1 MSEPAAVP
9 PPYQLVPAF
18 TPSEPVAF
26 HRLFRTLPGYRWWK
40 PLVAL
45 LLAFVFLVVG
55 SVVVAVIGLIIGIA
69 TGEIAT
75 DTLEHIQTGIENLA
89 VLDAASPL
97 SLFVALASLA
107 ILLPCVQLALL
118 CVGLRP
124 ISVRHSVAF
133 RVRWRWLFFSVLP
146 AVAIIAL
153 SFGIS
158 YGVFPLLDGEWLDAP
173 TTDVGLYAVCAIF
186 IVLLTPLQ
194 AAAEEYVFRG
204 LLAQIVGAWIR
215 YVPFA
220 IVLPSIV
227 FASLHIYDVW
237 GILDVFVFGIAASLV
252 VWRTGGL
259 EAGIAMHSINNIAI
273 FLLLASGSLGTTI
286 NETTAGSPVSLGI
299 SIVTMA
305 LWVLWM
311 SWLARRRHV
320 ARLGAWS
327 PPAADS
333 VLDQVR
339 DAKEPAA

>member
-1 MSEPAAVP
+1 M
-9 PPYQLVPAF
+9 
-18 TPSEPVAF
+18 TEPVPY
-26 HRLFRTLPGYRWWK
+26 HRLLRTLPGYRWWK
-40 PLVAL
+40 PLVAI

-55 SVVVAVIGLIIGIA
+55 SVVVIVVGLVTGIA
-69 TGEIAT
+69 TGEIPT
-75 DTLEHIQTGIENLA
+75 DSLEHLLSGIANLA

-97 SLFVALASLA
+97 RLFVSLASVA

-133 RVRWRWLFFSVLP
+133 RVRWRWMLFSVLP
-146 AVAIIAL
+146 ALAIIAL
-153 SFGIS
+153 SFGVS
-158 YGVFPLLDGEWLDAP
+158 YGVFPLIDGEWLGAP
-173 TTDVGLYAVCAIF
+173 TTDIALYAICAIF

-204 LLAQIVGAWIR
+204 LLAQAIGAWIR

-220 IVLPSIV
+220 IIIPTIL
-227 FASLHIYDVW
+227 FASLHMYDIW
-237 GILDVFVFGIAASLV
+237 GLLDVFVFGIAASLV

-259 EAGIAMHSINNIAI
+259 EAGIAMHSVNNVAI
-273 FLLLASGSLGTTI
+273 FLLLASGSLGTTV
-286 NETTAGSPVSLGI
+286 NEVTAGSPVSLGI

-311 SWLARRRHV
+311 SWLARRRGL
-320 ARLGAWS
+320 ARVGAWT
-327 PPAADS
+327 PDPAAN

-339 DAKEPAA
+339 DAKEPAG